1 MSTIETTYEIYI
13 KGLVQGVGF
22 RPFVYRIATQHGK
35 DGYVENRNDGV
46 FVKLQA
52 DYPQVNAFLDDLK
65 RNSPPASSIRT
76 IEVAEG
82 EPESFDGFQI
92 RNSKIV
98 SDQVTEISP
107 DIAVCYDCLEDM
119 KMQPRRINYPFI
131 NCTHCGPRFSI
142 IKDLPY
148 DRSNT
153 TMHEFQMCGDC
164 KEEYH
169 DVHDRRFHAQPVACN
184 FCGPQYKFFQQGRV
198 IKDTFK
204 ILKELKKLLYRG
216 KIIAVKGVGGFHLIC
231 DATNNK
237 VVERLRKL
245 KNRDRKPFA
254 VMFSDL
260 DSLKEYA
267 FVTEEEKNQ
276 LLSWRRPVVLLQ
288 QKKVLAESINNGLGE
303 LGVLFPYMPLHF
315 LIFEEID
322 LSALVFTSAN
332 LSNEP
337 MIADNEIAAK
347 KLEHIA
353 DAFLFH
359 NREIQ
364 NRTDDSVIRILNSQ
378 PQLIRRSRG
387 YAPAPVPLD
396 FDVSGILATGAE
408 LKNTF
413 AVGMKDQA
421 VLSQHIGDLKN
432 YETYEFFGDAV
443 NRFLHLFRQNPQF
456 VVSDMHPEYLS
467 TRFAK
472 NFHAQQERKAGNNK
486 NLSPQWLQVQ
496 HHHAHIASCMAEHGL
511 NEDVI
516 GIAMDGT
523 GYGDDGQIWGGE
535 FMKCN
540 LSGYQRFAHFEYV
553 PMPGGDKAVQSPW
566 RMALSFLANAF
577 DDQEEKFSDL
587 AFLQN
592 RPIEDIKLILS
603 MIRKRLNSPLTSSAG
618 RLFDAVAA
626 LLGVCTEACF
636 EAEAPM
642 RLEALVLESVTESYS
657 FDFNEGI
664 VSFASTF
671 REIVEDITQG
681 VSIELIATKFHNTVT
696 EAIVEVAN
704 SMREQYRLSKVAL
717 SGGTFQNR
725 YLTEQTITQ
734 LEHAD
739 FEVYF
744 NRHAPCNDGGI
755 SLGQLAIAANK

>member
-1 MSTIETTYEIYI
+1 MNTIETTYEIHI

-22 RPFVYRIATQHGK
+22 RPFVYRRAIEHGMN
-35 DGYVENRNDGV
+35 GCVENRNDGV
-46 FVKLQA
+46 FIKLQT
-52 DYPQVNAFLDDLK
+52 DYSLLNAFLKDIK
-65 RNSPPASSIRT
+65 QNAPPASSIRT
-76 IEVAEG
+76 IDISEG
-82 EPESFDGFQI
+82 DSETFDGFQI
-92 RNSKIV
+92 RNSRNV
-98 SDQVTEISP
+98 SDQITEISP

-142 IKDLPY
+142 IRDLPY

-153 TMHEFQMCGDC
+153 TMHEFQMCEDC
-164 KEEYH
+164 SVEYH
-169 DVHDRRFHAQPVACN
+169 NVHDRRFHAQPVACN
-184 FCGPQYKFFQQGRV
+184 YCGPQYKFFQKGRI

-245 KNRDRKPFA
+245 KNRDNKPFA
-254 VMFSDL
+254 VMFSDFDRL
-260 DSLKEYA
+260 REYA
-267 FVTEEEKNQ
+267 FVSDEEKEQ
-276 LLSWRRPVVLLQ
+276 LLSWRRPVVLLK

-322 LSALVFTSAN
+322 LPAVVFTSAN
-332 LSNEP
+332 LSDEP
-337 MIADNEIAAK
+337 IVADNDTAVK

-359 NREIQ
+359 NRDIH
-364 NRTDDSVIRILNSQ
+364 NRTDDSVIRLLNSQ
-378 PQLIRRSRG
+378 PQIIRRSRG
-387 YAPAPVPLD
+387 YAPAPVTLD

-413 AVGMKDQA
+413 ALGMKNQA

-443 NRFLHLFRQNPQF
+443 NRFLHLFRQNPQI

-472 NFHAQQERKAGNNK
+472 NFHAQKERKAGENNS
-486 NLSPQWLQVQ
+486 SPQWLQVQ

-511 NEDVI
+511 SEDVI

-523 GYGDDGQIWGGE
+523 GYGDDGHIWGGE
-535 FMKCN
+535 FIKCN
-540 LSGYQRFAHFEYV
+540 LSDYQRLVHFEYI

-577 DDQEEKFSDL
+577 NDQEEKFSGL
-587 AFLQN
+587 AFLQS

-603 MIRKRLNSPLTSSAG
+603 MIRKQLNSPLTSSAG

-626 LLGVCTEACF
+626 LLGVCTESCF

-642 RLEALVLESVTESYS
+642 RLEALVLDSVTEHYS
-657 FDFNEGI
+657 FDFNNGI
-664 VSFASTF
+664 VSFAPTF
-671 REIVEDITQG
+671 REIVEDIKQG
-681 VSIELIATKFHNTVT
+681 ISSELIATKFHNTVVKT
-696 EAIVEVAN
+696 IVYVAGSISEN
-704 SMREQYRLSKVAL
+704 YGLKKVAV
-717 SGGTFQNR
+717 SGGAFQNK
-725 YLTEQTITQ
+725 YLTEQTVKQ
-734 LEHAD
+734 LEEANFD
-739 FEVYF
+739 VYF
-744 NRHAPCNDGGI
+744 NRLVPCNDGGI

>member
-1 MSTIETTYEIYI
+1 LNTIETTYEIHI

-22 RPFVYRIATQHGK
+22 RPFVYRRAREYGMN
-35 DGYVENRNDGV
+35 GCVENRNDGV
-46 FVKLQA
+46 FMKLQA
-52 DYPQVNAFLDDLK
+52 DYPQMNAFLEDIK
-65 RNSPPASSIRT
+65 RNAPPASSIRT
-76 IEVAEG
+76 INVSEG
-82 EPESFDGFQI
+82 DSETFNGFQI
-92 RNSKIV
+92 RNSRNV
-98 SDQVTEISP
+98 SDQITEISP

-142 IKDLPY
+142 IRNLPY
-148 DRSNT
+148 DRNNT
-153 TMHEFQMCGDC
+153 TMQKFQMCGDC
-164 KEEYH
+164 SEEYH
-169 DVHDRRFHAQPVACN
+169 NVHDRRFHAQPVACN
-184 FCGPQYKFFQQGRV
+184 FCGPQYKFFQKGRV
-198 IKDTFK
+198 IKDSFK
-204 ILKELKKLLYRG
+204 ILKELKKLLYKG
-216 KIIAVKGVGGFHLIC
+216 KIIAVKGIGGFHLIC

-237 VVERLRKL
+237 VVERLRRL

-254 VMFSDL
+254 VMFSDFDNL
-260 DSLKEYA
+260 QEYA
-267 FVTEEEKNQ
+267 FVSDEEKEQ

-288 QKKVLAESINNGLGE
+288 QKKLLAESINNGLGE

-322 LSALVFTSAN
+322 LPAVVCTSAN
-332 LSNEP
+332 LSDEP
-337 MIADNEIAAK
+337 IVADNDLAAR
-347 KLEHIA
+347 KLDHIA

-359 NREIQ
+359 NREIH
-364 NRTDDSVIRILNSQ
+364 NRTDDSVIRMLNSQ
-378 PQLIRRSRG
+378 PQIIRRSRG
-387 YAPAPVPLD
+387 YAPAPVTLD

-413 AVGMKDQA
+413 AIGMKEQA

-443 NRFLHLFRQNPQF
+443 NRFLHLFRQNPQI
-456 VVSDMHPEYLS
+456 VVSDMHPEYMS

-472 NFHAQQERKAGNNK
+472 NFHAQQERKAGNDK
-486 NLSPQWLQVQ
+486 NLFPQWFQVQ

-511 NEDVI
+511 SEDVI

-535 FMKCN
+535 FMTCN

-577 DDQEEKFSDL
+577 DDQEEKFSGL
-587 AFLQN
+587 TFLQN

-626 LLGVCTEACF
+626 LLGVCNESCF

-642 RLEALVLESVTESYS
+642 RLEALVIDSVTDYYS
-657 FDFNEGI
+657 FEFNEGI
-664 VSFASTF
+664 VSFAPTF

-681 VSIELIATKFHNTVT
+681 VSSEFIATKFHNTVV
-696 EAIVEVAN
+696 EAIVKVAN
-704 SMREQYRLSKVAL
+704 SMREQYGLRKVAL

-725 YLTEQTITQ
+725 YLTEQTIKQ
-734 LEHAD
+734 LENANFD
-739 FEVYF
+739 VYF
-744 NRHAPCNDGGI
+744 NRLVPCNDGGI